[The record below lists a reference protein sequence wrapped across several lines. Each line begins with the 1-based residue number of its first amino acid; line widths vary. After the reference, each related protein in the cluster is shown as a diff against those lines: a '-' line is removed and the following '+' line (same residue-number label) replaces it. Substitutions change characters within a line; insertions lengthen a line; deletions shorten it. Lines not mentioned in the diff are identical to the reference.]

1 MISFNFNPGSRVL
14 IDGVSFRIVSQEG
27 DERRLV
33 SSDTHHVRRHSYDD
47 LARLYLNGHL
57 VGDILD
63 AADGAHSRLLEDLLP
78 PDRAR
83 AEFRLAFLSRVSDLM
98 TWALPGA
105 WEATLQRALVLA
117 SAELNWSPPVSRAAY
132 FNWKRALRRAGDDIC
147 ALAGRFHDRG
157 RRRDAEVVREL
168 AREIWAE
175 AIEAARR
182 AVAFRTP
189 GWLVAEFEARLS
201 LRNAA
206 RVAAGDAP
214 VTRERSSIYAL
225 FTKFPAHERDLLR
238 HGVQKTKALYR
249 APSPHRGSF
258 GELPLDLNEYDGT
271 RSPIFLFDDV
281 SLLPLG
287 RPWCAGLVDFR
298 CDAPVGFYFGFE
310 ESSDATFA
318 STLRHACLP
327 KTYVAEEYPDIANRY
342 PLHGKARRY
351 TLDNELSAH
360 AATVDLITKDLLSS
374 VGVAPSRTP
383 WWKPKIEG
391 FFNQLNEMLLRELPG
406 YVLARDLS
414 PEEYDPTRN
423 GCLGLR
429 YFLYLFHVWLIDV
442 YLQTPGPSGKTP
454 AELWREGTATW
465 APDLIA
471 RASDLDLLFG
481 IVREGRLDHRGVLY
495 EHLWYHS
502 EELQELRVREGH
514 TQHPRVKVN
523 PNDLKAVHVFDE
535 RRRLWVRANA
545 RDADYATGLT
555 LHRHTLNL
563 KNGAPG
569 PVTIQKLRESEARL
583 RSMIAEA
590 AQVILS
596 IQTAGLA
603 ARATGVGTQH
613 IFNHLDVDGHL
624 GALSGPFQ
632 GQTLNPLRE
641 HGALVA
647 DVVPPRA
654 PPARRVRKIPIL
666 KADRSLKRG
675 RPS

>member
-1 MISFNFNPGSRVL
+1 MMNFNFNPGSRVL
-14 IDGVSFRIVSQEG
+14 IDGVPFHIVSQDGE
-27 DERRLV
+27 ERRLV
-33 SSDTHHVRRHSYDD
+33 SSRTHQVRRHSYDD
-47 LARLYLNGHL
+47 LARLYVGGHL
-57 VGDILD
+57 VGDIPG
-63 AADGAHSRLLEDLLP
+63 AGDGARSRLLEDLLP
-78 PDRAR
+78 PERER
-83 AEFRLAFLSRVSDLM
+83 VEFRLAFLNRVSDLM
-98 TWALPGA
+98 TGALPGE
-105 WEATLQRALVLA
+105 WEATLHRALALA
-117 SAELNWSPPVSRAAY
+117 SAELDHSPPVSRAAY
-132 FNWKRALRRAGDDIC
+132 FNWKAALRRADDVC

-157 RRRDAEVVREL
+157 RRRDTDVVREL

-175 AIEAARR
+175 ALEDARR
-182 AVAFRTP
+182 AIAFRTP
-189 GWLVAEFEARLS
+189 SWLVAEFEKRLR

-206 RVAAGDAP
+206 LAAAGETP

-225 FTKFPAHERDLLR
+225 FTQFPAQERDLLR
-238 HGVQKTKALYR
+238 HGVQKTRAFYR
-249 APSPHRGSF
+249 APSSHRGSF

-271 RSPIFLFDDV
+271 RSPIFLFDDI

-310 ESSDATFA
+310 GSGDATFA

-391 FFNQLNEMLLRELPG
+391 FFSQLNEMLLRELPG
-406 YVLARDLS
+406 YVLARELS
-414 PEEYDPTRN
+414 PEEYNPTRN

-454 AELWREGTATW
+454 AELWQEGTATW

-471 RASDLDLLFG
+471 SASDLDLLFG
-481 IVREGRLDHRGVLY
+481 IVREGRLDHRGVVY

-523 PNDLKAVHVFDE
+523 PNDLQVVHVFDE
-535 RRRLWVRANA
+535 RRRLWVRAKA

-563 KNGAPG
+563 KNAAPG
-569 PVTIQKLRESEARL
+569 PVTIQRLREAEAWL
-583 RSMIAEA
+583 RGMIAEA
-590 AQVILS
+590 AQMTLS

-603 ARATGVGTQH
+603 ARATGIGTQH

-624 GALSGPFQ
+624 GPFSGPLQ
-632 GQTLNPLRE
+632 GQSLNPF
-641 HGALVA
+641 GS
-647 DVVPPRA
+647 PSA
-654 PPARRVRKIPIL
+654 PPEAAPAPPPAHPRMRKVPVL
-666 KADRSLKRG
+666 QSDHSLSREDNT
-675 RPS
+675 R